1 MPPSSPVESP
11 GKSAP
16 DPVPSAAA
24 REQLTRVVN
33 SPKFVSSTR
42 LCRFLSHIV
51 NRAIDGDLDN
61 LKEFT
66 IAMEVFDRTSDYDPN
81 IDAIVRVEARRLR
94 AKLKAYYEDGPGT
107 ADPVLIALR
116 PGSYVPIFRR
126 LDSRQPSDRLEI
138 GAAIRPGRASVAVL
152 PFVNIRPRPA
162 PEPLF
167 F

>member
-11 GKSAP
+11 GNSAP
-16 DPVPSAAA
+16 DPVPATAV
-24 REQLTRVVN
+24 REQLTGVVN
-33 SPKFVSSTR
+33 RPKFVSSAR

-51 NRAIDGDLDN
+51 NRAIDGDLDT

-107 ADPVLIALR
+107 VDSVLIGLR
-116 PGSYVPIFRR
+116 PGSYVPVFRW
-126 LDSRQPSDRLEI
+126 LDAQPAKHRDKI
-138 GAAIRPGRASVAVL
+138 DHG
-152 PFVNIRPRPA
+152 
-162 PEPLF
+162 
-167 F
+167 